1 MWPSSK
7 EWIILFTHTCEP
19 LCLLKSSNVDPFS
32 KSVLDT
38 LPSDFDKRHVA
49 STEGCEATHRIST
62 KIVVSNNFWYEC
74 RVISS
79 FSIVR
84 LSRIVRSALFNA
96 CEMLLPLGLIL
107 SNKTCS
113 SFERRTHFALKSL
126 IRFSVTEVP
135 LVDLQDLSNYLLDNR
150 ERG

>member
-7 EWIILFTHTCEP
+7 EGIILFTHTCEL
-19 LCLLKSSNVDPFS
+19 LCLLKSRKVDPFS

-38 LPSDFDKRHVA
+38 LHSDFDKRHTA
-49 STEGCEATHRIST
+49 RNEGCDATHRIST

-84 LSRIVRSALFNA
+84 LSRIVRSAIFKA

-113 SFERRTHFALKSL
+113 SFERSTHFAPKSL

-150 ERG
+150 KRG